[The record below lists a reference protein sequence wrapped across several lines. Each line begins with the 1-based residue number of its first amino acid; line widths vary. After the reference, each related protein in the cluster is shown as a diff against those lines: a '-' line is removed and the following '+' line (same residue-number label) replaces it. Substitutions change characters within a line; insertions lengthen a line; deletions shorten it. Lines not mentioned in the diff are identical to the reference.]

1 MNTKRLNFPAER
13 FAFKYATD
21 EAEGIVDAIVN
32 TTGLVDRQKDI
43 VHPGAFRN
51 ALSGRMP
58 KVVNSHDG
66 TKFLGKVLSMRE
78 LMPGDP
84 TLPAD
89 LRAQGL
95 GALAV
100 RMQFNLETES
110 GREMFSNI
118 KGGYVDQWSFMFTI
132 GDAQYDSKGI
142 RHIKLIDEIFEVS
155 PVLVG
160 ANQATMTLAAKAA
173 RSSNGVTGYCLK
185 DNRRVMIQG
194 SRAITMKDGSTVTG
208 GDCPHCGTKVYAT
221 ASLTL
226 DQVRKRLT
234 AQEVAGNVARD
245 LLYDMWV
252 DGRLDEYPGPPA
264 TERKPA
270 QPHVRAEGNR
280 YDIRF

>member
-1 MNTKRLNFPAER
+1 MNTHINFAARL
-13 FAFKYATD
+13 AFKNAGD

-43 VHPGAFRN
+43 IHPGAFRN
-51 ALSGRMP
+51 ALNGRMP

-110 GREMFSNI
+110 GRDMFSNI
-118 KGGYVDQWSFMFTI
+118 RGGYVDQWSFMFSI
-132 GDAQYDSKGI
+132 ADAQYDAKGI

-160 ANQATMTLAAKAA
+160 ANQATLTLAAKAA
-173 RSSNGVTGYCLK
+173 RRTDDATGYCLK
-185 DNRRVMIQG
+185 DKRLVQIQG
-194 SRAITMKDGSTVTG
+194 ARAVTMKNGTSATRGS
-208 GDCPHCGTKVYAT
+208 CPHCGTKVYVT
-221 ASLTL
+221 PNWTV
-226 DQVRKRLT
+226 DQVRKRLAAHGAAERT
-234 AQEVAGNVARD
+234 GKHALWEMWLRGEIEGPVAMPDDVKPQPWPSA
-245 LLYDMWV
+245 
-252 DGRLDEYPGPPA
+252 DG
-264 TERKPA
+264 
-270 QPHVRAEGNR
+270 VR
-280 YDIRF
+280 YDARF

>member
-1 MNTKRLNFPAER
+1 MTTKRLNFPAER

-32 TTGLVDRQKDI
+32 TTGLIDRQKDI

-51 ALSGRMP
+51 ALNGRMP

-89 LRAQGL
+89 LRGQGL

-110 GREMFSNI
+110 GRDMFSNI
-118 KGGYVDQWSFMFTI
+118 RGGYVDQWSFMFSI
-132 GDAQYDSKGI
+132 ADAQYDAKGI

-160 ANQATMTLAAKAA
+160 ANQATLTLAAKAA
-173 RSSNGVTGYCLK
+173 RTSNAATGYCLK
-185 DNRRVMIQG
+185 DMRRVSIQNP
-194 SRAITMKDGSTVTG
+194 RTVTMTNG
-208 GDCPHCGTKVYAT
+208 EMKTAGSCPHCGTKVYDT
-221 ASLTL
+221 PNWTV
-226 DQVRKRLT
+226 DQVRKRL
-234 AQEVAGNVARD
+234 AAHGAAERAGKHALWEMWLRGEIEGPVAMPDDVKPQPWPSA
-245 LLYDMWV
+245 
-252 DGRLDEYPGPPA
+252 DG
-264 TERKPA
+264 
-270 QPHVRAEGNR
+270 VRR
-280 YDIRF
+280 DIRF